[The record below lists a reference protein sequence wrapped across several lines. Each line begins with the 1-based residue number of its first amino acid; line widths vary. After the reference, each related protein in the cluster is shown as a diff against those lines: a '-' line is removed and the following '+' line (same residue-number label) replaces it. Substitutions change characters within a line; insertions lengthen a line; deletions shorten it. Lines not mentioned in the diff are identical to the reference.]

1 MKNNKV
7 TKARAVKIYAKGG
20 SSYREIASKLGKSI
34 ATIAKW
40 IQDDRKSK
48 EHNRKSMVKDIRGS
62 GSICIVSANETT
74 VEQPCNKT
82 NFIQSIK
89 AELNVINKKKE
100 ILEET
105 LKAWLA

>member
-7 TKARAVKIYAKGG
+7 TKARAVKIYAKGE

-48 EHNRKSMVKDIRGS
+48 EHNRKSMVKDI
-62 GSICIVSANETT
+62 ISANETT
-74 VEQPCNKT
+74 VEKPCNKT